1 MILFWFEI
9 GFGLFVFLI
18 LIGLGIMTLK
28 EKPRIIDE
36 KIIQIVNKKMLRD
49 EHYNFELT
57 SIVTVGKITTVIVNA
72 GYQEIALEIDNKSGI
87 ICNVERLAR

>member
-1 MILFWFEI
+1 
-9 GFGLFVFLI
+9 
-18 LIGLGIMTLK
+18 MTLK

>member
-1 MILFWFEI
+1 
-9 GFGLFVFLI
+9 
-18 LIGLGIMTLK
+18 
-28 EKPRIIDE
+28 
-36 KIIQIVNKKMLRD
+36 MLRD